1 MNPYVLEMK
10 GIEKSF
16 GVPVLKGVDFSLE
29 KGEYAALIGHS
40 GSGKST
46 PWWAAMEPENPL

>member
-29 KGEYAALIGHS
+29 KGEIQIGFSLIKDISEAVFH
-40 GSGKST
+40 
-46 PWWAAMEPENPL
+46 N

>member
-16 GVPVLKGVDFSLE
+16 GVPVLKGVDFSLKRE
-29 KGEYAALIGHS
+29 R
-40 GSGKST
+40 ST